1 MKKIDLKNK
10 KFLIGGAVLIV
21 ILIVAVIVLSLSG
34 SKDALKFKSEYEKLN
49 GVEVSNGNVYQ
60 TMKIDRR
67 NKVKYATLD
76 EARDFLVNETGLIYF
91 GMPECPWCRGV
102 TPTLFEEVKKS
113 SLKNILYVDVK
124 DLRNTYSIVD
134 DKPVETKKASQ
145 AYYDILSILDKY
157 LDNYK
162 VQDDDGVEHVL
173 QEKRLYVPMVVAVR
187 EGKVVDAHIGSVDL
201 NSSQTPY
208 DELSAVQKSEL
219 SIIFNRLIDSL
230 SKDKDAC
237 DGHC

>member
-102 TPTLFEEVKKS
+102 IPTLFEEVKKS

>member
-67 NKVKYATLD
+67 SKVKYATLD

-91 GMPECPWCRGV
+91 GMPECPWCRGMI
-102 TPTLFEEVKKS
+102 PTLFEEVKKS